1 MTKQEFINLF
11 NLGEVYL
18 KYQNNIPFSLRY
30 SNRLTSENNFILYFQ
45 DEESKFHLVVES
57 TEFNDEPQKLELN
70 LILNNETVLLN
81 KDELFTN
88 DLFPFLTFDTNFEAA
103 LNFLA
108 NFINDI
114 VIPKY
119 ELKGYVSTYWI
130 KILIVYNLK
139 KDNYELYIQ
148 WIYQR

>member
-1 MTKQEFINLF
+1 MGNTMTKQEFINLF

-57 TEFNDEPQKLELN
+57 TEFNEEPQKLELN

-119 ELKGYVSTYWI
+119 ELKGYVSTY
-130 KILIVYNLK
+130 
-139 KDNYELYIQ
+139 
-148 WIYQR
+148 